1 MGIRPNAAKAAALA
15 VSIAFQAAL
24 LAVMLHDAGF
34 PPARG
39 ADDPATR
46 VVFIHSAPSAAPVI
60 TPAHP
65 RTKPAQHARRN
76 TARVPAYAASN
87 ETQPPAVT
95 AKASHPGGLDL
106 SLAPL
111 SLEFHGN
118 SIASRPP
125 ALESVTYHLQ
135 VTMIDSSLGGRLRAM
150 TKQRICGEL
159 RAALTNHA
167 ESHASIRASLREY
180 GCLN

>member
-1 MGIRPNAAKAAALA
+1 
-15 VSIAFQAAL
+15 L

-76 TARVPAYAASN
+76 TARVPVYAASN

-95 AKASHPGGLDL
+95 AKASHPGALDL

-111 SLEFHGN
+111 SV
-118 SIASRPP
+118 
-125 ALESVTYHLQ
+125 ESAPGLT
-135 VTMIDSSLGGRLRAM
+135 AM
-150 TKQRICGEL
+150 TASPCVL
-159 RAALTNHA
+159 RT
-167 ESHASIRASLREY
+167 ASAQH
-180 GCLN
+180 GC